1 MVRGA
6 RLVQIAV
13 LFVAMAGA
21 IAWHLAVLQL
31 RDYEFWDHE
40 AVVAR
45 TRERTLPCRRGD
57 VRDCSGRLLATSRTV
72 YDLELLFATFRGDG
86 GMAAGQLLAANFY
99 LTGRR
104 ATLAEVLS
112 RPQPLLEQF
121 AALTVGEMKAIQP
134 GERRADLLTY
144 AAWLSGLK
152 SSRDLVERLRTARES
167 EPCCPDLGEQYD
179 AILERVRGERT
190 DLAALERA
198 LSLEPD
204 ALVDRID
211 EAVAAIDR
219 RVTRLLAHRPRGPRA
234 FQMER
239 ELHKEEDRRERLLV
253 KNVPHAAVFD
263 LAADAK
269 RLPGLV
275 VSERTRRIYP
285 EENDVAPLLVG
296 RVGPP
301 SPAVLELQ
309 EKKRDELDE
318 LSLQDQLS
326 ADESMEMARL
336 RTELAEEGVAS
347 DEEVGKEGLEASF
360 EKVLRGR
367 RGWRRS
373 ESDRAG
379 SVEVVLEQQPP
390 VGGRDVVLTLDS
402 TLQRAAE
409 KILAA
414 GIADV
419 KGGAKRVY
427 AGAFVLIELPVMKVR
442 VLASNPSPSRA
453 EISEHYA
460 ELADDTATRPLHPR
474 AWKPALPPPP
484 GSSIKPLIAAM
495 ALTAGIIT
503 PHSTYVCTKDAL
515 RAKDGGPPVK
525 CEGLHGATDL
535 REALVKSCNHYFAQ
549 VAQAAGWELTVKWL
563 RGFGFG
569 MRSGFAGALLPDGTS
584 VRSLF
589 DETAGTAREERGG
602 RNLMLLGI
610 GQGKIDA
617 TPLQVAAALGA
628 LTQRAYLPPT
638 LIERVGDA
646 APVRPAAVP
655 LEISDA
661 AYAAVVAAMR
671 EVTHPGGTASPS
683 SEHGYDLTPFDLATK
698 TGTPQ
703 QGRASDPDHSWFV
716 GFFPSHQPRYA
727 FAIFLERT
735 GRHGGDAAAPILA
748 SVLEDP
754 AFAEIADVARLGSE
768 RRAESRAAPK
778 PETTTEPKAEAK
790 AATTGESSQ

>member
-1 MVRGA
+1 MVRGG

-13 LFVAMAGA
+13 VFVAMAGA

-31 RDYEFWDHE
+31 RDYDFWEHE
-40 AVVAR
+40 AIVAR

-57 VRDCSGRLLATSRTV
+57 VRDCDGRLLATSRTV
-72 YDLELLFATFRGDG
+72 YDLELLFASLRGDG
-86 GMAAGQLLAANFY
+86 GMAAGQLLAASFY

-104 ATLAEVLS
+104 ATLAEVLA
-112 RPQPLLEQF
+112 RPQPLLERF
-121 AALTVGEMKAIQP
+121 AALTVGAMKAIEP

-144 AAWLSGLK
+144 AAWLAGQR

-167 EPCCPDLGEQYD
+167 EPCCPGLGEQYD
-179 AILERVRGERT
+179 AILERIRGERT
-190 DLAALERA
+190 DLAALEGA
-198 LSLEPD
+198 LSLGQD

-211 EAVAAIDR
+211 EAIAAIDA
-219 RVTRLLAHRPRGPRA
+219 RVTRLLARRDRGPRA
-234 FQMER
+234 FQVER

-275 VSERTRRIYP
+275 VTERTRRIYP

-296 RVGPP
+296 HVGPP
-301 SPAVLELQ
+301 STAALAAQ
-309 EKKRDELDE
+309 EKKRDERDE
-318 LSLQDQLS
+318 LSLQEELS
-326 ADESMEMARL
+326 ASESIALAEL
-336 RTELAEEGVAS
+336 ETELMEEGVSS

-373 ESDRAG
+373 ENSRAG
-379 SVEVVLEQQPP
+379 NETTVLEQRPP
-390 VGGRDVVLTLDS
+390 VGGRDLVLTLDS

-414 GIADV
+414 GVADA

-427 AGAFVLIELPVMKVR
+427 PGAFVLIELPAMKVR

-453 EISEHYA
+453 EIAERYN
-460 ELADDTATRPLHPR
+460 ELADDTTTRPLHPR

-484 GSSIKPLIAAM
+484 GSSIKPLVAAM

-503 PHSTYVCTKDAL
+503 PHSTYVCSKDAL
-515 RAKDGGPPVK
+515 RARDGGPPIK

-549 VAQAAGWELTVKWL
+549 LAQDAGWSRMAGWL
-563 RGFGFG
+563 QDFGFG
-569 MRSGFAGALLPDGTS
+569 EKSGFTGALLPDGT
-584 VRSLF
+584 VVHSLR
-589 DETAGTAREERGG
+589 DEASGTAREEERGQRG
-602 RNLMLLGI
+602 LRNLMLLGI
-610 GQGKIDA
+610 GQGKVDA
-617 TPLQVAAALGA
+617 TPLQVAAAIGA
-628 LTQRAYLPPT
+628 LTQRAWLPPT
-638 LIERVGDA
+638 LIESVGDA
-646 APVRPAAVP
+646 APIRPAPVP
-655 LEISDA
+655 LAISDA
-661 AYAAVVAAMR
+661 AYAGVVAAMR

-703 QGRASDPDHSWFV
+703 QGRPSDPDHSWFV
-716 GFFPSHQPRYA
+716 GFFPSHAPRYA

-754 AFAEIADVARLGSE
+754 AFAEIADAARSGCE
-768 RRAESRAAPK
+768 RRAE
-778 PETTTEPKAEAK
+778 TKAETK
-790 AATTGESSQ
+790 AATPAESSQ